1 MKCQHHFRLH
11 LSLAFSGC
19 KQISLMQSNL
29 KFSTYLH
36 SQTRKRNCLRW
47 LSPFSST
54 ANLSSLCRL
63 STGKKHETFGKMKER
78 WKSLWRSLSVVK
90 VSVAASSWAWRLDWW
105 KLQPFS
111 PGCLGRRF
119 SSFLGMDPQFQ
130 SQLWVSDLENVAWV
144 FSFVNLC
151 RLQMPSSWSNMVRE
165 GCISNHA
172 KSTQE
177 FHPPLKLRQPM
188 KAHFNGKGRPNDFF
202 PPRKPFRFGP
212 WPSEVFLFPR
222 FQRMM
227 KPRLFIFIPDEYNT
241 FHDFL
246 LHPLKW
252 VKLMIT
258 ETDDRPKVWK

>member
-1 MKCQHHFRLH
+1 MKV
-11 LSLAFSGC
+11 
-19 KQISLMQSNL
+19 ISLG
-29 KFSTYLH
+29 H
-36 SQTRKRNCLRW
+36 
-47 LSPFSST
+47 
-54 ANLSSLCRL
+54 CR
-63 STGKKHETFGKMKER
+63 R
-78 WKSLWRSLSVVK
+78 WRSLLQLPAGLDGLIDENCSRLALDVL
-90 VSVAASSWAWRLDWW
+90 VASHHSWVWIHSSSLSCEF
-105 KLQPFS
+105 QP
-111 PGCLGRRF
+111 G
-119 SSFLGMDPQFQ
+119 
-130 SQLWVSDLENVAWV
+130 E
-144 FSFVNLC
+144 C
-151 RLQMPSSWSNMVRE
+151 RLYSVLLTCVGCRCHCWSNMVRE

-202 PPRKPFRFGP
+202 SPRRPFRFGP

-258 ETDDRPKVWK
+258 ETDDRPKDWK

>member
-1 MKCQHHFRLH
+1 
-11 LSLAFSGC
+11 
-19 KQISLMQSNL
+19 MQSNL

-54 ANLSSLCRL
+54 ANLFSLCRL

-78 WKSLWRSLSVVK
+78 WKSLVLVTVGGEGHCCSFQLVLIDENCSRLALDVLVASHHSWVWIHSSSLSCEF
-90 VSVAASSWAWRLDWW
+90 STWRMSL
-105 KLQPFS
+105 
-111 PGCLGRRF
+111 
-119 SSFLGMDPQFQ
+119 
-130 SQLWVSDLENVAWV
+130 V

-151 RLQMPSSWSNMVRE
+151 RLQMPLLKQHGQGGM
-165 GCISNHA
+165 HF
-172 KSTQE
+172 KS
-177 FHPPLKLRQPM
+177 FRALKKHPPLTLRQPM

-202 PPRKPFRFGP
+202 SPRKPFRFGP

>member
-1 MKCQHHFRLH
+1 
-11 LSLAFSGC
+11 
-19 KQISLMQSNL
+19 MQSNL

-54 ANLSSLCRL
+54 ANLFSLCRL

-78 WKSLWRSLSVVK
+78 WKSLWRSLSAVK

-165 GCISNHA
+165 GCISNHFEHSRNIRPWHSGNPWRHTSMGKA
-172 KSTQE
+172 GRTIFFPQE
-177 FHPPLKLRQPM
+177 NPSGLARGLQRCFCFRV
-188 KAHFNGKGRPNDFF
+188 FNGWWNQGCSFSSRMSTT
-202 PPRKPFRFGP
+202 RFT
-212 WPSEVFLFPR
+212 
-222 FQRMM
+222 
-227 KPRLFIFIPDEYNT
+227 IFYFT
-241 FHDFL
+241 L
-246 LHPLKW
+246 
-252 VKLMIT
+252 
-258 ETDDRPKVWK
+258 